1 MSNKGI
7 ITGSGN
13 VVGSGCSDINL
24 IGCTNCIV
32 HPLVINLTAVNCT
45 NQTFTKNDDDS
56 FYINNGRIV
65 TNRSRLA
72 TASAPTFVN
81 GDYNLYYVNTSGG
94 NANIYIN
101 YLKLIDQPITFKVI
115 DATNDI
121 IFNTLD
127 NAGLIEFNALPYTY
141 TPALGD
147 SITITSNGTDLFM
160 VWNYNTA
167 TGGGGG
173 GLTQDNVRRIIRR

>member
-1 MSNKGI
+1 MSSGLA
-7 ITGSGN
+7 TGNGN
-13 VVGSGCSDINL
+13 VIENGCSDINL
-24 IGCTNCIV
+24 VGSTNC
-32 HPLVINLTAVNCT
+32 LVKSLTEGLIAIRCSSK
-45 NQTFTKNDDDS
+45 TFTPEDS
-56 FYINNGRIV
+56 NKTFIDNGLV
-65 TNRSRLA
+65 VANRSMLA
-72 TASAPTFVN
+72 SASAPTFVN

-127 NAGLIEFNALPYTY
+127 NAGLIEFNALPYAF

-147 SITITSNGTDLFM
+147 SITLVSNGTDLF
-160 VWNYNTA
+160 
-167 TGGGGG
+167 
-173 GLTQDNVRRIIRR
+173 II